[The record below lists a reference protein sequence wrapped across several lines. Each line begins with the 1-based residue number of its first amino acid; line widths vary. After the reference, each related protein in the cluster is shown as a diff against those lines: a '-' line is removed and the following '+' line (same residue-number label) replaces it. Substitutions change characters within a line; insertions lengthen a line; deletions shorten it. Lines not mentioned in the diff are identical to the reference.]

1 MSSTK
6 SIVSSKEGGNENKS
20 YTAKQVRIIKAVIGS
35 LKAVAAVSCHAI
47 QFEKPTTKNKQRY
60 VVNMYTYYN
69 CSCLYLL

>member
-1 MSSTK
+1 MASTK

-47 QFEKPTTKNKQRY
+47 QFDKPTTKNKQRY
-60 VVNMYTYYN
+60 KKYVVNMYTT
-69 CSCLYLL
+69 